1 MCKSLFDG
9 ETVEVLQMLDARER
23 RSAFQHQLLER
34 YPHAT
39 TVSIT
44 FNIPGPVKYSAQLAR
59 IATQLMRAL
68 DAQLTAFELLYQ
80 KEISNVTG
88 IGYYRV
94 FQADALAVK
103 RVLVEFEMTHP
114 LGRLMDLDVVHLVAG
129 RPVPISRTEIGVAP
143 RTCFLCDQPAK
154 VCARNRTHS
163 VAEMQD
169 YIMQLVQTF
178 AQHTQQL
185 NEPSSDERKLL

>member
-9 ETVEVLQMLDARER
+9 ETVDVLQMLDARER

-34 YPHAT
+34 YPNAT

-44 FNIPGPVKYSAQLAR
+44 FNIPGPVKYSAQLAQ
-59 IATQLMRAL
+59 IASQLMQVL
-68 DAQLTAFELLYQ
+68 DAQLASFESLYQ
-80 KEISNVTG
+80 KDISHVTG

-94 FQADALAVK
+94 LQADALAVK
-103 RVLVEFEMTHP
+103 RALVEFEMTHP
-114 LGRLMDLDVVHLVAG
+114 LGRIMDLDVVHLVAG
-129 RPVPISRTEIGVAP
+129 HPVPISRTEIGMAA

-154 VCARNRTHS
+154 ACARNRTHS
-163 VAEMQD
+163 VQEMQA
-169 YIMQLVQTF
+169 YITQLVQAF
-178 AQHTQQL
+178 AQQNQQL